1 MRRQF
6 NSSVILFSFILAIFG
21 LVILIVGGEQVG
33 IRTAVLTIAGFY
45 VAVLAS
51 VISKHPRDILEADV
65 IFLVVFGMY
74 GVLPLVLAQLPLHLL
89 TDVALWYV
97 TKISADEVVVQCIG
111 IALLSFTI
119 GLWLPASRRLAHH
132 LPAFDGKW
140 HHQEGKLVAFGL
152 MGVGGLLILL
162 LVYRLG
168 LSTFT
173 AGSYLDTFGAT
184 SGFGY
189 LVAGMQ
195 FAALGI
201 LVLAILTCDP
211 NGKLPTLALILLG
224 LYVLANLR
232 FGGRR
237 DAFEP
242 VLAFLVVMHFMRR
255 RNSKKMLVSFALG
268 AVVAFA
274 LIGQA
279 RFFMSRGVEAM
290 VEEMQAQFSAD
301 DLWRILGELQVVTRS
316 TSETAQLVPARE
328 GYRYGA
334 TYLEAFEILVP
345 LAVKPER
352 PLSPSQ
358 WFVWTRDATKASRG
372 GGYSYSLIAEG
383 YLNFGYFGVALVS
396 FVQGVF
402 IAALVSYRQDNPTSR
417 GRLLLYAVCV
427 MAMISTVRGDFASLL
442 KSYWV
447 IYGIPA
453 FLSAWW
459 LARQPVRQL
468 RPLRHPAVRVAGANR
483 A

>member
-1 MRRQF
+1 
-6 NSSVILFSFILAIFG
+6 
-21 LVILIVGGEQVG
+21 
-33 IRTAVLTIAGFY
+33 
-45 VAVLAS
+45 
-51 VISKHPRDILEADV
+51 
-65 IFLVVFGMY
+65 
-74 GVLPLVLAQLPLHLL
+74 
-89 TDVALWYV
+89 
-97 TKISADEVVVQCIG
+97 
-111 IALLSFTI
+111 
-119 GLWLPASRRLAHH
+119 
-132 LPAFDGKW
+132 
-140 HHQEGKLVAFGL
+140 
-152 MGVGGLLILL
+152 
-162 LVYRLG
+162 
-168 LSTFT
+168 
-173 AGSYLDTFGAT
+173 
-184 SGFGY
+184 
-189 LVAGMQ
+189 
-195 FAALGI
+195 
-201 LVLAILTCDP
+201 
-211 NGKLPTLALILLG
+211 
-224 LYVLANLR
+224 
-232 FGGRR
+232 
-237 DAFEP
+237 
-242 VLAFLVVMHFMRR
+242 
-255 RNSKKMLVSFALG
+255 
-268 AVVAFA
+268 
-274 LIGQA
+274 
-279 RFFMSRGVEAM
+279 MSRGVEAM

-345 LAVKPER
+345 LAVKSER